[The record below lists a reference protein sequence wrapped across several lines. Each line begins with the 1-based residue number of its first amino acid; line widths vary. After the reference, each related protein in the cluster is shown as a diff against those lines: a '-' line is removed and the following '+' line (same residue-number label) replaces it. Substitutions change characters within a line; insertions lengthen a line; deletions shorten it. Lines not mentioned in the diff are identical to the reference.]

1 MAFTDS
7 IPLNDQVN
15 LATASAKNQMAF
27 QERMSN
33 TAHQREVADLKA
45 AGLNPVLSAHSQGA
59 STPSGAEGDYSG
71 AEGELSK
78 LINSQINTSAK
89 ALQTTQQ
96 AISSMNSILSGY
108 NISNIDEG
116 KDLMRSILAG
126 NRSEINFNDLLPEW
140 FSKFGIG
147 LDYKGRIQIKPN
159 TQKVS
164 KDGKVTNS
172 NGIIIPFSDLAADV
186 LKAEHIVGSKL
197 NSKGWTSDSQDRLA
211 GFLGVKD
218 YDNQKTLYDVVK
230 KDVSTAAKSLS
241 NAIKNVKTKIDN
253 NDYSHTKSG
262 TRKGTSSL
270 SQRKFGSASSG
281 KF

>member
-7 IPLNDQVN
+7 IPLNEQVN

-27 QERMSN
+27 QERMSS

-45 AGLNPVLSAHSQGA
+45 AGLNPVLSAHGQGA

-96 AISSMNSILSGY
+96 VISSMNSILAGY
-108 NISNIDEG
+108 NVSNIDEG
-116 KDLMRSILAG
+116 KDLMKSILAG
-126 NRSEINFNDLLPEW
+126 NRSEINFNDLLPDW

-159 TQKVS
+159 NPKVG

-172 NGIIIPFSDLAADV
+172 NGVIIPFSDLAADV
-186 LKAEHIVGSKL
+186 LKAEHVVGSKL
-197 NSKGWTSDSQDRLA
+197 NSKGWTSDSQDRIA
-211 GFLGVKD
+211 GYLGIKD
-218 YDNQKTLYDVVK
+218 YNKQNTLYDVVK
-230 KDVSTAAKSLS
+230 KGVSSAAKSLS
-241 NAIKNVKTKIDN
+241 NAIKNVKAQIEKPN
-253 NDYSHTKSG
+253 NSYTKSG